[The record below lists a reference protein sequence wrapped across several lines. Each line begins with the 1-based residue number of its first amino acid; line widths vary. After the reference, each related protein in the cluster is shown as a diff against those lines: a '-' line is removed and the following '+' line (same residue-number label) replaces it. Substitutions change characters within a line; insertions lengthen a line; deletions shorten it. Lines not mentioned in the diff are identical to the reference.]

1 VPATIERVPRHDDAT
16 LVERVR
22 AGDREAFARLV
33 ETYEPSVFA
42 LCRRLAGGREA
53 EAEDIAQD
61 TFLRAYRKLGELE
74 DPHRFAPWL
83 YAIAR
88 SLARDWRRRQAVE
101 RRALEGRSE
110 LERLS
115 APSDGFGEA
124 EVASALAGMPPE
136 ERRALELKY
145 FAGLSYQEI
154 ARRLGLSFSKVD
166 HLIRQARARLSH
178 RMSVRRRRHE
188 GDL

>member
-1 VPATIERVPRHDDAT
+1 E
-16 LVERVR
+16 
-22 AGDREAFARLV
+22 
-33 ETYEPSVFA
+33 S
-42 LCRRLAGGREA
+42 
-53 EAEDIAQD
+53 
-61 TFLRAYRKLGELE
+61 
-74 DPHRFAPWL
+74 
-83 YAIAR
+83 
-88 SLARDWRRRQAVE
+88 
-101 RRALEGRSE
+101 
-110 LERLS
+110 
-115 APSDGFGEA
+115 

-145 FAGLSYQEI
+145 FEGLSYQEI